1 MAELLLSTNPLH
13 VLFGLVALLGLYVF
27 GREKWRKDRSSSNR
41 VEAQDSEQA
50 SLMRDLREEKKA
62 ANERADL
69 AYAQLIAAREDS
81 AKVREILIKEI
92 AEMKARGDRRDHRL
106 ERQRKQLGVLAMMVA
121 KSRPELAPVIEQSGF
136 VDFDDSGGNLK
147 KGKDS

>member
-1 MAELLLSTNPLH
+1 MTELLRSISPGQAFVAIL
-13 VLFGLVALLGLYVF
+13 VLVALYVF
-27 GREKWRKDRSSSNR
+27 GREKWRKERSASNR
-41 VEAQDSEQA
+41 TEAQDSEQA

-106 ERQRKQLGVLAMMVA
+106 ERQRKQLGLLAMIVA
-121 KSRPELAPVIEQSGF
+121 KARPELAPVIEQSGF

-147 KGKDS
+147 KGKP